1 MPNALIIDTST
12 DVVSVAFGSS
22 DGRLVHRSMQQHAQ
36 QSENIFTAIDVV
48 LKEADANVKQIDVIG
63 VGVGPGMFTGVRV
76 GVTSAHSLAHALSAK
91 LVYLSSLEIAALST
105 GYAPLV
111 IAKDARRHELYA
123 AHYESNLQEPPL
135 QIEVDGITFVSCMKR
150 LEEERLISPQSFV
163 DSINPDD
170 VVAIDSTETYE
181 ELSRLSENKVL
192 PLPIDTSKS
201 VPLVLQAYKNQMFTD
216 VFDPKILYLR
226 KSDAELSW
234 GKA

>member
-1 MPNALIIDTST
+1 
-12 DVVSVAFGSS
+12 
-22 DGRLVHRSMQQHAQ
+22 
-36 QSENIFTAIDVV
+36 
-48 LKEADANVKQIDVIG
+48 
-63 VGVGPGMFTGVRV
+63 
-76 GVTSAHSLAHALSAK
+76 
-91 LVYLSSLEIAALST
+91 
-105 GYAPLV
+105 
-111 IAKDARRHELYA
+111 
-123 AHYESNLQEPPL
+123 
-135 QIEVDGITFVSCMKR
+135 MKR